1 MRYKNPQDR
10 KKYNTARNKVKRMVA
25 KQQKIFEEKI
35 AANAKDNPEVIY
47 QYINSKSKTRTAVGT
62 LCKDPNN
69 KNSDKTE
76 DDQEKANILS
86 EYFASNFVEEP
97 LGELPTL
104 ETRKLKY
111 QMKPLKID
119 QATTSNLK

>member
-1 MRYKNPQDR
+1 
-10 KKYNTARNKVKRMVA
+10 MVA
-25 KQQKIFEEKI
+25 KQQKIFDEKI
-35 AANAKDNPEVIY
+35 AAIAKDNPKVIY

-69 KNSDKTE
+69 KNSNKTE

-86 EYFASNFVEEP
+86 EYFASNFVKEP

-104 ETRKLKY
+104 ETRKLKS
-111 QMKPLKID
+111 QMKPLKILS
-119 QATTSNLK
+119 QKNLLELTTITQCF